1 MQIYLLA
8 ANFFA
13 LAALLLGLGSFSGGR
28 RSWRLLPLFLV
39 VISRSLS
46 LIIYLSVAKPGDA
59 GPWLEGLEVLSAFCL
74 VWTLVDFPSAWPAPW
89 PLLARGG
96 IAAASGLVVLTLI
109 PAWPAP
115 APLHSLVIAV
125 FSAPFILV
133 STGGVRWPHLVIP
146 FILASGNLLSLLDLN
161 TPAWLVHLLAY
172 VFFISAI
179 HGESILTFRQKYAE
193 RQQMAE
199 ALVQEAVDSSREQQ
213 RWLQVSEILN
223 TIPNINQSM
232 EHIVRSMA
240 QATHADQSAIF
251 ILDAQGI
258 GQVRLATLYN
268 PQRPVHLARQTEI
281 KFNLDHCPPLQ
292 HSLET
297 QEPLLLPEEQTNG
310 LHSLYGLWREDRSGP
325 TLIQPL
331 LIKGRPVGA
340 LMLGNPVSSRPIR
353 PSDVR
358 LCRQLAPQIATMV
371 EHRRRYQELE
381 AEAEAIAE
389 SAQKQVQ
396 EPDRHLA
403 LLETIS
409 DGVVVSD
416 ASGRVQ
422 LVNQAA
428 ERILG
433 KIRWELLDQPI
444 GTIYGEIDSGEAI
457 ENLAA
462 AFSRR
467 NQPLPTFFENNE
479 RAIQGRLIPWRSAE
493 GEWLGI
499 VAIFRDVSREVKA
512 DRARNDFIAALSREL
527 RAPLT
532 AVKGYSDLIIHGEMG
547 GYTPEQVHV
556 QHIIHSSADRMVEV
570 LDNAIQISAQNRHK
584 ILPRFEEIQVAAII
598 QDALHD
604 LASLVRLRELK
615 LISQVPPDLPPVAA
629 DPKHFRQILDN
640 LLTNACHFTPPGGRV
655 SLQVS
660 VEMERTGNTF
670 HPRLLLAV
678 TDNGVGIPRSEQ
690 KRIFDAFYQIRNQ
703 TVDEQFGMGMGLAV
717 VKDLVELHKGR
728 VWVESVV
735 GEGSTFFVSLPLTQE
750 Y

>member
-8 ANFFA
+8 TNFLA
-13 LAALLLGLGSFSGGR
+13 LAALILGLGSFSGGR
-28 RSWRLLPLFLV
+28 RSWRLVPLFLL

-46 LIIYLSVAKPGDA
+46 LIVYLSVSNSSDA
-59 GPWLEGLEVLSAFCL
+59 RLLGGLEVFSAFCL
-74 VWTLVDFPSAWPAPW
+74 VWTLVDFPAAWPTPW
-89 PLLARGG
+89 PLLARVGVAG
-96 IAAASGLVVLTLI
+96 AIILVSLALI
-109 PAWPAP
+109 PGWPVP
-115 APLHSLVIAV
+115 SPLHSLVIAV
-125 FSAPFILV
+125 FSTPFILV
-133 STGGVRWPHLVIP
+133 SAGGVRWPHLAVP
-146 FILASGNLLSLLDLN
+146 FILAFGNFLSLLDLT
-161 TPAWLVHLLAY
+161 TPAWLIYLLAY

-179 HGESILTFRQKYAE
+179 HGESVLTFRQKYAE

-199 ALVQEAVDSSREQQ
+199 ALVQEAIDSSREQQ
-213 RWLQVSEILN
+213 RWLEVSEILN
-223 TIPNINQSM
+223 TIPNLNQSM

-240 QATHADQSAIF
+240 QATHVDRSAIF
-251 ILDAQGI
+251 ILDAQGA
-258 GQVRLATLYN
+258 GQARLATLYN
-268 PQRPVHLARQTEI
+268 PQRPLHLVRQAEVR
-281 KFNLDHCPPLQ
+281 FDLEHCPPLQ
-292 HSLET
+292 RSIET
-297 QEPLLLPEEQTNG
+297 QEPLLLPQQNING
-310 LHSLYGLWREDRSGP
+310 LDSLYGLWREDRAGP

-331 LIKGRPVGA
+331 VIKGRPVGA
-340 LMLGNPVSSRPIR
+340 LMLGNPVTSRPIR
-353 PSDVR
+353 PSDMR

-381 AEAEAIAE
+381 AEAEAMAE
-389 SAQKQVQ
+389 TVQKKTQ

-403 LLETIS
+403 ILETIS

-433 KIRWELLDQPI
+433 KLRWELLDQPI
-444 GTIYGEIDSGEAI
+444 GTIYGEIDSGEPI

-467 NQPLPTFFENNE
+467 NQPLPTFFESDE
-479 RAIQGRLIPWRSAE
+479 RAIQGRLIPWRSPQ

-499 VAIFRDVSREVKA
+499 IAIFRDVSREVKA

-532 AVKGYSDLIIHGEMG
+532 AIKGYSDLIVHGEMG
-547 GYTPEQVHV
+547 EYSPEQLQV
-556 QHIIHSSADRMVEV
+556 QRIIHSSADQMAAV

-584 ILPRFEEIQVAAII
+584 VLPRFEEVQVAAII
-598 QDALHD
+598 EDALRD

-615 LISQVPPDLPPVAA
+615 LTQHIPADLPPVAA
-629 DPKHFRQILDN
+629 DPKHLRQILDN
-640 LLTNACHFTPPGGRV
+640 LLSNACRFTPPGGKV
-655 SLQVS
+655 ALQVS
-660 VEMERTGNTF
+660 VEMERAGNTF
-670 HPRLLLAV
+670 HPRLLLTV

-690 KRIFDAFYQIRNQ
+690 KRIFDAFYQLKSQRAA
-703 TVDEQFGMGMGLAV
+703 EQRGMGMGLAV
-717 VKDLVELHKGR
+717 VKDLVELHNGR

-735 GEGSTFFVSLPLTQE
+735 GEGSTFYVSLPLTQE

>member
-8 ANFFA
+8 TNFLA
-13 LAALLLGLGSFSGGR
+13 LAALLPGLGSFSGGR
-28 RSWRLLPLFLV
+28 RSWRLVPLFLL
-39 VISRSLS
+39 VISRSFS
-46 LIIYLSVAKPGDA
+46 LIVYLSVSKGSNAQLLLG
-59 GPWLEGLEVLSAFCL
+59 GLEVFSALCL
-74 VWTLVDFPSAWPAPW
+74 VWTLVDFPAAWPAPW
-89 PLLARGG
+89 PLLARIGVAG
-96 IAAASGLVVLTLI
+96 AIILIFLTLI
-109 PAWPAP
+109 PGWPVP
-115 APLHSLVIAV
+115 SPLHSLVIAV
-125 FSAPFILV
+125 FSAPFILA
-133 STGGVRWPHLVIP
+133 SAGGVRWPHLAVP
-146 FILASGNLLSLLDLN
+146 FILALGNFLSLVSLT
-161 TPAWLVHLLAY
+161 TPAWLVDLLAY

-179 HGESILTFRQKYAE
+179 HGESVLTFRQKYAE

-199 ALVQEAVDSSREQQ
+199 ALVQEAIDSSREQQ
-213 RWLQVSEILN
+213 RWLEVSEILN
-223 TIPNINQSM
+223 TIPNLNQSM

-240 QATHADQSAIF
+240 QVTHVDCSAIF
-251 ILDAQGI
+251 ILEAQGA

-268 PQRPVHLARQTEI
+268 PQRPLHLARQAEV
-281 KFNLDHCPPLQ
+281 KFDLEHCPPLQ
-292 HSLET
+292 RSIET
-297 QEPLLLPEEQTNG
+297 QEPLLLPQQNING
-310 LHSLYGLWREDRSGP
+310 LDSLYKLWREDRSGP

-331 LIKGRPVGA
+331 VIKGRPVGA
-340 LMLGNPVSSRPIR
+340 LMLGNPVTSRPIR
-353 PSDVR
+353 PSDMR
-358 LCRQLAPQIATMV
+358 LCRHLAPQIATMV

-381 AEAEAIAE
+381 AEAEAMAE
-389 SAQKQVQ
+389 TVQKKTQ

-403 LLETIS
+403 ILETIS

-433 KIRWELLDQPI
+433 KLRWELLDQPI
-444 GTIYGEIDSGEAI
+444 GAIYGEIDSGEPI

-467 NQPLPTFFENNE
+467 NQPLPTFFESNE
-479 RAIQGRLIPWRSAE
+479 RAIQGRLIPWRSPE

-499 VAIFRDVSREVKA
+499 IAIFRDVSREVKA

-532 AVKGYSDLIIHGEMG
+532 TVKGYSDLIVHGEMG
-547 GYTPEQVHV
+547 EYSPEQLQV
-556 QHIIHSSADRMVEV
+556 QRIIHSSADQMAAV

-584 ILPRFEEIQVAAII
+584 VLPRFEEVQVAAIVE
-598 QDALHD
+598 DALRD

-615 LISQVPPDLPPVAA
+615 LTQHIPADLPPVAA

-640 LLTNACHFTPPGGRV
+640 LLSNACRFTPPGGKV
-655 SLQVS
+655 ALQVS
-660 VEMERTGNTF
+660 VEMERAGNTF

-690 KRIFDAFYQIRNQ
+690 KRIFDAFYQLKSQ
-703 TVDEQFGMGMGLAV
+703 SGAEQRGMGMGLAV
-717 VKDLVELHKGR
+717 VKDLVELHNGR
-728 VWVESVV
+728 IWVESVV
-735 GEGSTFFVSLPLTQE
+735 GEGSTFYVSLPLTQE